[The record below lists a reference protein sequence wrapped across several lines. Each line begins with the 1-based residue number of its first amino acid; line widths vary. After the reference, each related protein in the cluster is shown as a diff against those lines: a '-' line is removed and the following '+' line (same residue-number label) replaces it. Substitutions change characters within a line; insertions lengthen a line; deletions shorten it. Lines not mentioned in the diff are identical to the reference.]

1 MATERNERLRG
12 SGRMTHQELKMTMR
26 SKARLASG
34 LVNLLKDDAQQ
45 MCIDVDD
52 FDMFSLGEAIRE
64 AKRTAQNLLD
74 TVNDLERDLK
84 SAKRDVY

>member
-1 MATERNERLRG
+1 MNY
-12 SGRMTHQELKMTMR
+12 QEMKMIMR

-34 LVNLLKDDAQQ
+34 LVNLLKDDTQQ

-64 AKRTAQNLLD
+64 AKRTSQNLLD
-74 TVNDLERDLK
+74 TINELERDLRLV
-84 SAKRDVY
+84 KRDA